1 MAPRPWRSKPSPRVD
16 PTRANGE
23 HEACAR
29 APDGAGGGG
38 RAYRRA
44 YRRMKGTRAGALWT
58 HSDACVGRSPHN
70 ITIQGALLARLSVR
84 RGACFGGVVYVKCS
98 GARTERNLLTGRRT
112 LEERCVATP
121 HARRPQARHG
131 RRILTRVR
139 THRRDTGRESTRSS
153 TRGAGGAVP
162 GGRSVER
169 EPGTRA
175 PGVDPGDARAE
186 RAPAARGSS
195 GLGTLHAPARA
206 LASRVT
212 RVRTWCLPPPARRDP
227 RPLNRFERKR
237 RGTHGAARGG
247 GGRSGRGGGRETVPR
262 RACAGR
268 PRRSRS
274 SGPAPRVRPRACTKK
289 IHDAAAAAAP
299 ARAQRGAHRDRGPGR
314 EDARLSER

>member
-70 ITIQGALLARLSVR
+70 IHDPGCITGSAVSSARRARARAARV
-84 RGACFGGVVYVKCS
+84 CFGGVVYVKCS
-98 GARTERNLLTGRRT
+98 GARTERNLLSTGPVALWTGTMRRRDAT
-112 LEERCVATP
+112 RPLTPAGRAAAPHGDRRAHDSVA
-121 HARRPQARHG
+121 
-131 RRILTRVR
+131 IR
-139 THRRDTGRESTRSS
+139 THRRDIGRESTRSS

-175 PGVDPGDARAE
+175 PGVDPGDARAK

-247 GGRSGRGGGRETVPR
+247 GGRSGRGGGDEKRCVERSPDPR
-262 RACAGR
+262 
-268 PRRSRS
+268 
-274 SGPAPRVRPRACTKK
+274 
-289 IHDAAAAAAP
+289 H
-299 ARAQRGAHRDRGPGR
+299 
-314 EDARLSER
+314 

>member
-121 HARRPQARHG
+121 HARRPQAPA
-131 RRILTRVR
+131 R
-139 THRRDTGRESTRSS
+139 TPNS
-153 TRGAGGAVP
+153 
-162 GGRSVER
+162 
-169 EPGTRA
+169 
-175 PGVDPGDARAE
+175 DAR
-186 RAPAARGSS
+186 PD
-195 GLGTLHAPARA
+195 APARHR
-206 LASRVT
+206 SRKYEV
-212 RVRTWCLPPPARRDP
+212 
-227 RPLNRFERKR
+227 EYE
-237 RGTHGAARGG
+237 GRGG
-247 GGRSGRGGGRETVPR
+247 CGPGGTQRGARAGHARSGRRSGR
-262 RACAGR
+262 RARQAPSARPPLAGR
-268 PRRSRS
+268 RV
-274 SGPAPRVRPRACTKK
+274 SGRCTL
-289 IHDAAAAAAP
+289 P
-299 ARAQRGAHRDRGPGR
+299 RGPSRLASLVSGR
-314 EDARLSER
+314 GVCPHPRGEIRGR